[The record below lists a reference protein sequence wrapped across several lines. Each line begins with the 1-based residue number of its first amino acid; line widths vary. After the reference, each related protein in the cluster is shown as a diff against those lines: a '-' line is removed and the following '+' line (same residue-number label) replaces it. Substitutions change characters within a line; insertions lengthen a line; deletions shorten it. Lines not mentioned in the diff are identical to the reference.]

1 VVVQEDGE
9 LCRCGKR
16 GCLETI
22 SSVRAVLTNLKMN
35 SLDKVQAAFDT
46 GDQKTHQAVQH
57 AAHYLGISLANLIGT
72 LNIQKIILTGDMTCF
87 GITWL
92 EAVNTSMRN
101 AAMERLSEDTK
112 LELGTLDYRA
122 CILGASAF
130 LMLDDYSLLFRQEK

>member
-1 VVVQEDGE
+1 VQEDGE

-35 SLDKVQAAFDT
+35 SLDKVQAAYDR
-46 GDQKTHQAVQH
+46 GDETVHQAVRH
-57 AAHYLGISLANLIGT
+57 AAHYLGISLGNLIGT

-87 GITWL
+87 GATWL

-101 AAMERLSEDTK
+101 AALERLSEDTK

-130 LMLDDYSLLFRQEK
+130 LMLDDYSLLFRQDK